1 MSVER
6 ELRKI
11 INKQS
16 KFILDLLNDG
26 RIPTEVREGRADNY
40 NALVEDLI
48 HVYDKIEKTT
58 IQYN

>member
-1 MSVER
+1 MSAER

-26 RIPTEVREGRADNY
+26 RIPTEVREGRADSY

-48 HVYDKIEKTT
+48 HVYDKIEKTS
-58 IQYN
+58 IRYN